1 MTSVFILA
9 LALAQAPD
17 GARVF
22 TESCATCHTGSDP
35 RTPTV
40 AALRQ
45 RTVDEILAAL
55 TNGKMREQG
64 ADLTDAQRR
73 AVAQYL
79 GMTPAGAAAPMA
91 GKCTTTP
98 PFDPSTGPKWAG
110 WSGDLGNTRF
120 QPAAQAGLSAEQVP
134 KLTLKWAFG
143 FPNATTA
150 RALP

>member
-1 MTSVFILA
+1 MMLHLVFA
-9 LALAQAPD
+9 LAVAQPPD

-22 TESCATCHTGSDP
+22 TDACATCHIGTDP

-45 RTVDEILAAL
+45 KTVDEILAAL

-79 GMTPAGAAAPMA
+79 GMASTSGTASA
-91 GKCTTTP
+91 GKCAAAP
-98 PFDPSTGPKWAG
+98 PFDPSRGPKG
-110 WSGDLGNTRF
+110 TGRGGDLGNTRVH
-120 QPAAQAGLSAEQVP
+120 PPHQARPGAEQGP
-134 KLTLKWAFG
+134 KPTPTG
-143 FPNATTA
+143 GVGSP
-150 RALP
+150 

>member
-1 MTSVFILA
+1 MTPVFFLA

-17 GARVF
+17 GDRVF
-22 TESCATCHTGSDP
+22 NGSCATCHTGSDP

-55 TNGKMREQG
+55 TSGKMREQG

-79 GMTPAGAAAPMA
+79 GMTPAGAAPMA
-91 GKCTTTP
+91 GKCTTTA
-98 PFDPSTGPKWAG
+98 PFDPST
-110 WSGDLGNTRF
+110 
-120 QPAAQAGLSAEQVP
+120 
-134 KLTLKWAFG
+134 
-143 FPNATTA
+143 
-150 RALP
+150 